1 MTVFITGAT
10 GYVGR
15 PLTMALLA
23 RGHEVRALVRRG
35 SESKLPAGATPVV
48 GNALDGTSFAGEVRS
63 GDTFVQL
70 VGTPHPGP
78 HKGAEF
84 RGVDLV
90 SVRESV
96 RVAAERGVSHFIY
109 MSVAHPAPVMR
120 EYIAARI
127 EGERL
132 IRASGLPATILRPWY
147 VLGPGHQWPYALL
160 PFYWLME
167 LIPSTRVTARR
178 LGLVTL
184 AQMVGALVRASENP
198 AEGVRVVAVPEI
210 QGRAG

>member
-160 PFYWLME
+160 PLYWLME

-184 AQMVGALVRASENP
+184 AQMVGALVLASENP